1 MDPEV
6 PMKVP
11 DIISIE
17 DHAAVIRHGITLIE
31 YYVTWC
37 SPCRAQAAIIE
48 GVADDV
54 KGKVQVARVNLDQHH
69 RTARALGIRSV
80 PTLVV
85 FVNGHESRR
94 FIGLQSRETITGALS
109 CVLQDRR
116 DTVREKPMAKGRV
129 APRSMDS

>member
-1 MDPEV
+1 
-6 PMKVP
+6 MKVP
-11 DIISIE
+11 DITSIE
-17 DHAAVIRHGITLIE
+17 DHADVIRNGITLIE

-54 KGKVQVARVNLDQHH
+54 KGKVQVARVNLDRHH

-85 FVNGHESRR
+85 FVNGRESLR
-94 FIGLQSRETITGALS
+94 FIGLQSRETITGELS
-109 CVLQDRR
+109 CVLQDRK
-116 DTVREKPMAKGRV
+116 DAVRAKPMVQGRV
-129 APRSMDS
+129 APRAMDS